1 MRARALLVPLAL
13 ILLAGCGGSPEP
25 TEDSGADAPIEH
37 PSDAPAE
44 DATPA
49 VETSGGFGAD
59 LEALTEI
66 RPDDV
71 DDVRTHI
78 AEGICESDASPE
90 AVGPGAFSVM
100 VKRYG
105 ADSPEAGNH
114 PDLVRLVVAHDCPD
128 RAELAEEYLAEVE
141 G

>member
-1 MRARALLVPLAL
+1 MRTRALAVPLAL
-13 ILLAGCGGSPEP
+13 ILLTGCGGNPEP
-25 TEDSGADAPIEH
+25 TEDPGGDSPIEH

-44 DATPA
+44 AATPA
-49 VETSGGFGAD
+49 VETSGDFRTD

-71 DDVRTHI
+71 DDFRAYI
-78 AEGICESDASPE
+78 AEGICESDTSPD

-114 PDLVRLVVAHDCPD
+114 PDLVRLVVAYDCPD
-128 RAELAEEYLAEVE
+128 RAELAEDYLAEVE

>member
-1 MRARALLVPLAL
+1 M
-13 ILLAGCGGSPEP
+13 
-25 TEDSGADAPIEH
+25 DAPAEQ

-44 DATPA
+44 GATPA
-49 VETSGGFGAD
+49 VETSGDFGAD

-71 DDVRTHI
+71 DDFRAYI
-78 AEGICESDASPE
+78 AEGICETDTAPD

-105 ADSPEAGNH
+105 DDAPEAGTH
-114 PDLVRLVVAHDCPD
+114 PDLVRLVVAYDCPD